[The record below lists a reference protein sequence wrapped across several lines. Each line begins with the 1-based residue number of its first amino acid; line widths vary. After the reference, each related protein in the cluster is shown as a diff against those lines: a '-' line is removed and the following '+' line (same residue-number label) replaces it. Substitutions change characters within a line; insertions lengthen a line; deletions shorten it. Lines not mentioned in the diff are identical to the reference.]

1 MQRLTGEDGAVLVT
15 VGIMVVVL
23 FGMGAMAIDVG
34 NLYWE
39 RRQLQ
44 NGADAAAL
52 AAAQDYATGSGGSA
66 EQTARD
72 FAEPN
77 NTRGA
82 FLEDFQ
88 PTSST
93 VTVVTR
99 TGDIDAPGTLTSWL
113 AGVIGH
119 PDYFARATATAA
131 WGSPSWFAGAIPVTI
146 SGCEVDAYTA
156 AQGGYAPPPPY
167 DDGYPPGETIVY
179 FHDTTESAP
188 RECFHG
194 PAGSDLPGG
203 FGYLQTVDNKTCE
216 VQTDTDN
223 WFDDSTG
230 NSVPSGCK
238 NSDFAALVGQV
249 IPLPV
254 FDEVNG
260 LTGSNGQY
268 QIGGYAAFFLT
279 GYHLGGSF
287 KHDSIV
293 TGAPPCAADP
303 TTGSQRC
310 LSGFFVELL
319 LPEDIPVSSG
329 VSYGANVIQLTN

>member
-1 MQRLTGEDGAVLVT
+1 MQRLTEQDGAVSVL
-15 VGIMVVVL
+15 VGILVVTL
-23 FGMGAMAIDVG
+23 FGTGAMAVDVG

-52 AAAQDYATGSGGSA
+52 AAAQDYATGSGGTA
-66 EQTARD
+66 EQTARS
-72 FAEPN
+72 FATAN

-82 FLEDFQ
+82 FLEEFR
-88 PTSST
+88 PTAST

-99 TGDIDAPGTLTSWL
+99 TGAIEAAGSLTSWL

-119 PDYFARATATAA
+119 DDYFARATATAA
-131 WGSPSWFAGAIPVTI
+131 WGSPAGLASAIPVVL
-146 SGCEVDAYTA
+146 SHCEWEAYTV

-167 DDGYPPGETIVY
+167 DGGYPSETVVY

-188 RECFHG
+188 SECYHG

-203 FGYLQTVDNKTCE
+203 FGYLQTVDNKTCVVE
-216 VQTDTDN
+216 SDTEN

-238 NSDFAALVGQV
+238 NGDFAALVGTV

-254 FDEVNG
+254 FDRVNG
-260 LTGSNGQY
+260 LNGSNGQY
-268 QIGGYAAFFLT
+268 EVGGYAAFYLT

-310 LSGFFVELL
+310 LSGFFVEML
-319 LPEDIPVSSG
+319 LPGDGVVSG
-329 VSYGANVIQLTN
+329 GTSYGVQVIQLIS